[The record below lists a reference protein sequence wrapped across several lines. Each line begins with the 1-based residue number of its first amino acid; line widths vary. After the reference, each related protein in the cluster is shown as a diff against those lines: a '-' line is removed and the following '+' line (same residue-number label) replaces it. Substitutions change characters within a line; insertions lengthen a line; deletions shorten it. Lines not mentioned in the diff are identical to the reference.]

1 MRIISSHKQG
11 QCTAYL
17 MNILNAL
24 TSDNEIEKLNAAGDV
39 AEIAYIIGGIEMM
52 MDLKNMQFGKKQEHK
67 NASIVFP
74 EPRHIRRG

>member
-1 MRIISSHKQG
+1 MRIISSYKQG
-11 QCTAYL
+11 QSIAHL

-24 TSDNEIEKLNAAGDV
+24 TSDNEIERLDAVGDV
-39 AEIAYIIGGIEMM
+39 AEIAYIIGGMEMM
-52 MDLKNMQFGKKQEHK
+52 MDIRNMQFGKKQEYK